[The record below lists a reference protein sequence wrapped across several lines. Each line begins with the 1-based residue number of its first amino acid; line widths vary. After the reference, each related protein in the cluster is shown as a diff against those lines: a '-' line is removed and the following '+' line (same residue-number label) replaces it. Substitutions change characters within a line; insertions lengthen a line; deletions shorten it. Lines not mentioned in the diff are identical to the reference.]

1 MGTSYN
7 PRIVTD
13 GLILCLDAANKRSY
27 PGSGSTW
34 NDLSGKGNHFALSG
48 PVFSENNASS
58 YFEFGDDQG
67 DYAYRSTTDVIGGLT
82 DITVDMW
89 ILITTLQSQIAFLS
103 YATSSFNNE
112 LLLFKNAGNIHHYWA
127 NSTVSTALNTAY
139 YDAGNWINLV
149 FRRNNSTA
157 NYSFN
162 GIQRASM
169 TGAGGDT
176 IDTGGTLVFGQ
187 EQDSPGGGF
196 DTSQD
201 FPGYINSLKIYNRYL
216 SNEEITKNY
225 LATKGRFQ

>member
-34 NDLSGKGNHFALSG
+34 NDLSGRGNHFTLSG
-48 PVFSENNASS
+48 PVFNENNASS
-58 YFEFGDDQG
+58 YFEFGDNQG

-89 ILITTLQSQIAFLS
+89 ILISNLPNQIAFLS

-112 LLLFKNAGNIHHYWA
+112 LLLFKNLGNIHHYWA
-127 NSTVSTALNTAY
+127 NSTVNTALSTSYYNT
-139 YDAGNWINLV
+139 GNWINLV

-157 NYSFN
+157 NYSFD

-169 TGAGGDT
+169 AGAGGDT

-196 DTSQD
+196 DTGQD

-216 SNEEITKNY
+216 SNEEITQNY

>member
-34 NDLSGKGNHFALSG
+34 NDLSGRGNHFTLSG

-58 YFEFGDDQG
+58 YFEFGDNQG

-89 ILITTLQSQIAFLS
+89 ILITTLQNSIVFLS
-103 YATSSFNNE
+103 YATSSFSNE
-112 LLLFKNAGNIHHYWA
+112 LLLFKNFGNIHHYWA
-127 NSTVSTALNTAY
+127 NSNAVTTLSTSYYNT
-139 YDAGNWINLV
+139 GNWINLV

-157 NYSFN
+157 NYSFD

-169 TGAGGDT
+169 AGAGGDT

-196 DTSQD
+196 STGQD

-216 SNEEITKNY
+216 SNEEITQNY

>member
-13 GLILCLDAANKRSY
+13 GLVLCLDAANKRSY

-34 NDLSGKGNHFALSG
+34 NDLSGRGNHFTLSG

-89 ILITTLQSQIAFLS
+89 ILITTLQSEIVFLS
-103 YATSSFNNE
+103 YATSSASNE
-112 LLLFKNAGNIHHYWA
+112 FLLFKDGGNIRHFYSNFSVNA
-127 NSTVSTALNTAY
+127 ALSTSYYNT
-139 YDAGNWINLV
+139 GNWINLV

-157 NYSFN
+157 NYSFD

-169 TGAGGDT
+169 AGAGGDT

-196 DTSQD
+196 VNSQD

-216 SNEEITKNY
+216 SNEEITQNY

>member
-13 GLILCLDAANKRSY
+13 GLVLCLDAANKRSY

-34 NDLSGKGNHFALSG
+34 NDLSGRGNHFTLSG

-89 ILITTLQSQIAFLS
+89 ILITTLQSEIVFLS
-103 YATSSFNNE
+103 YATSSASNE
-112 LLLFKNAGNIHHYWA
+112 FLLFKDGGNIRHFYSNFSVNA
-127 NSTVSTALNTAY
+127 ALSTSYYNT
-139 YDAGNWINLV
+139 GNWINLV

-157 NYSFN
+157 NYFFN
-162 GIQRASM
+162 GIQRTSTA
-169 TGAGGDT
+169 GAGGDT

-196 DTSQD
+196 VNSQD

-216 SNEEITKNY
+216 SNEEITQNY
-225 LATKGRFQ
+225 LATKGRYQ

>member
-13 GLILCLDAANKRSY
+13 GLVLCLEAAYKRSY
-27 PGSGSTW
+27 PGAGNTW
-34 NDLSGKGNHFALSG
+34 TDLSGRGNHFTLSG

-89 ILITTLQSQIAFLS
+89 ILITTLQSEIVFLS
-103 YATSSFNNE
+103 YATSSASNE
-112 LLLFKNAGNIHHYWA
+112 ILLFKDGGNIRHFYSNFSVNA
-127 NSTVSTALNTAY
+127 ALSTSYYNT
-139 YDAGNWINLV
+139 GNWINLV

-157 NYSFN
+157 NYFFN
-162 GIQRASM
+162 GIQRTSTA
-169 TGAGGDT
+169 GAGGDT

-196 DTSQD
+196 VNSQD
-201 FPGYINSLKIYNRYL
+201 FPGYINSLKIYNKYL
-216 SNEEITKNY
+216 SNEEITQNY

>member
-13 GLILCLDAANKRSY
+13 GLVLCLDAANKRSY

-34 NDLSGKGNHFALSG
+34 NDLSGRGNHFTLSG

-89 ILITTLQSQIAFLS
+89 ILITTLQSEIVFLS
-103 YATSSFNNE
+103 YATSSASNE
-112 LLLFKNAGNIHHYWA
+112 FLLFKDGGNIRHFYSNFSVNA
-127 NSTVSTALNTAY
+127 ALSTSYYNT
-139 YDAGNWINLV
+139 GNWINLV

-157 NYSFN
+157 NYFFN
-162 GIQRASM
+162 GIQRTS
-169 TGAGGDT
+169 TVGTDDY

-196 DTSQD
+196 VNSQD

-216 SNEEITKNY
+216 SNEEITQNY

>member
-34 NDLSGKGNHFALSG
+34 NDLSGRGNHFTLSG
-48 PVFSENNASS
+48 PVFNENSASS
-58 YFEFGDDQG
+58 YFEFGDNQG

-89 ILITTLQSQIAFLS
+89 ILISNLPNQIAFLS

-112 LLLFKNAGNIHHYWA
+112 LLLFKNGGNIYHYWA
-127 NSTVSTALNTAY
+127 GSNVSTTLSTSYYNT
-139 YDAGNWINLV
+139 GNWINLV
-149 FRRNNSTA
+149 FRRSAPTA
-157 NYSFN
+157 HYFFN
-162 GIQRASM
+162 GVQRASL
-169 TGAGGDT
+169 TISADT
-176 IDTGGTLVFGQ
+176 INTGGTLVFGQ

-196 DTSQD
+196 DGNQD

-216 SNEEITKNY
+216 SNEEITQNY

>member
-13 GLILCLDAANKRSY
+13 GLVLCLDAANKRSY

-34 NDLSGKGNHFALSG
+34 NDLSGRGNHFTLSG

-58 YFEFGDDQG
+58 YFEFGDNQG
-67 DYAYRSTTDVIGGLT
+67 DYAYRSTTDVIGGIQY
-82 DITVDMW
+82 ITVDMW
-89 ILITTLQSQIAFLS
+89 ILITTLQNELVFLS

-112 LLLFKNAGNIHHYWA
+112 FLLFKDHGNIRHFFA
-127 NSTVSTALNTAY
+127 SSSVTTALSNSYYNT
-139 YDAGNWINLV
+139 GNWINLV
-149 FRRNNSTA
+149 FRRGSSTV

-169 TGAGGDT
+169 AGTDDI

-196 DTSQD
+196 AIGQD

-216 SNEEITKNY
+216 SNEEITQNY

>member
-27 PGSGSTW
+27 PGAGNTW
-34 NDLSGKGNHFALSG
+34 TDLSGRGNHFTLSG

-58 YFEFGDDQG
+58 YFEFGDNQG

-89 ILITTLQSQIAFLS
+89 ILITTLPTQIAFLS

-112 LLLFKNAGNIHHYWA
+112 FLLFKNGDNIFHYWA
-127 NSTVSTALNTAY
+127 GSNVPTTLSTSY
-139 YDAGNWINLV
+139 YDTGNWINLV
-149 FRRNNSTA
+149 FRRSAPTA
-157 NYSFN
+157 HYFFN
-162 GIQRASM
+162 GVQRASL
-169 TGAGGDT
+169 TISADT

-196 DTSQD
+196 DAGQD

>member
-34 NDLSGKGNHFALSG
+34 NDLSGRGNHFTLSG

-58 YFEFGDDQG
+58 YFEFGDNQG

-89 ILITTLQSQIAFLS
+89 ILITTLQNEMVFLS

-112 LLLFKNAGNIHHYWA
+112 LLLFKNGGNIHHYWA
-127 NSTVSTALNTAY
+127 NSTVNTALNTSY

-169 TGAGGDT
+169 AGAGGDT

-196 DTSQD
+196 TVGQD

-216 SNEEITKNY
+216 SNEEITQNY